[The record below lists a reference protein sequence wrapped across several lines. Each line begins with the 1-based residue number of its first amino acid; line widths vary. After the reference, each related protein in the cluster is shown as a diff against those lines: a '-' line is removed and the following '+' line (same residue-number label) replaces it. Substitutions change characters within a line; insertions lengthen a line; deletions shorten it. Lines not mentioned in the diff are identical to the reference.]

1 MGVFSP
7 KIGWQE
13 PWSWNKVKARAAEI
27 HKEMPPFWRMLVYCI
42 AIPVV
47 GLLTIRH
54 YFPDAPCWVNGWGH
68 MIIIPLGCV
77 FAFMAMPYIYA
88 LCPYYIRLYGNRV
101 CFIHGNTAENIDMKR
116 VVSFRFHTID
126 RRQFFVVCATTRKG
140 QFFERKIEM
149 SGKKVTAQ
157 DVIKFLYDVE
167 LSHLYKGDDP

>member
-1 MGVFSP
+1 MGVFGP
-7 KIGWQE
+7 KIEWQE

-77 FAFMAMPYIYA
+77 FMFMVMPYMYA
-88 LCPYYIRLYGNRV
+88 LCPYYIKLYGNRV
-101 CFIHGNTAENIDMKR
+101 CFIHGNTATSIEMKR
-116 VVSFRFHTID
+116 VVSFRFQTIEG
-126 RRQFFVVCATTRKG
+126 RQFFVVCATTHKEKL
-140 QFFERKIEM
+140 FERKIEM
-149 SGKKVTAQ
+149 SDKKVTAQ
-157 DVIKFLYDVE
+157 DIVKFLYDVE
-167 LSHLYKGDDP
+167 LSHLYKGDDS